1 MGLCT
6 LKPTCFKLVLISRF
20 ENMTLK
26 QKIVFLIF
34 KMKHEGIAAYS
45 YCAVCSVHVY
55 NYESD
60 FLSNVT
66 VLIRLFKLLFEI
78 NVESPQQT

>member
-1 MGLCT
+1 
-6 LKPTCFKLVLISRF
+6 
-20 ENMTLK
+20 MTLK

-45 YCAVCSVHVY
+45 YCAVCMTLHVY